1 MTAPT
6 INLRDID
13 LDALRR
19 RIRRVL
25 MTGQVLAG
33 LGMGATLSVGAIL
46 ATELSGSS
54 AWSGSAATLI
64 TLGAAMASFPL
75 ARLAQARGRSWSLG
89 LGAWVASLG
98 AVIAVMSTVTTW
110 FPLLLVGL
118 L

>member
-1 MTAPT
+1 MTSPT

-33 LGMGATLSVGAIL
+33 LGMSATLSVGSIL

-64 TLGAAMASFPL
+64 TLGASMSSFPL
-75 ARLAQARGRSWSLG
+75 ARLAHARCRSVSLV
-89 LGAWVASLG
+89 LGARVALARSCDCH
-98 AVIAVMSTVTTW
+98 
-110 FPLLLVGL
+110 
-118 L
+118 